1 MESFIALV
9 QRRIWL
15 GPLIAIC
22 LLLFGFGL
30 GLVVGW
36 STVVFKPNANDI
48 LAAADSYGLNNN
60 KDLARQR
67 LSGLTKSEQE
77 RMINDLVRDANAH
90 SRTAEAQR
98 LVQLGQ
104 ALGLSVSSVTVI
116 TPGGTP
122 LPGGVPTPAISGTG
136 ATPSTSI
143 SFGLLILALVVF
155 FVVIVAAA
163 WILSAKIFPQLRARP
178 TPKSVPMQKASLPPK
193 AGLSPKVA
201 PTARPAQGPRPVPP
215 LHRPAPASSAS
226 PAPVPS
232 PVRSQP
238 PAQAPAKGGLG
249 RFVATYALGNDNYDT
264 SFSLE
269 TARQEFLGECGM
281 GISETIGEGK
291 PDKVTAF
298 DLWLFDKA
306 DVRTVTQI
314 LMSEYAYNDHALRAK
329 LSPKGQLVMAEK
341 GKIVELET
349 ESLRLKA
356 QVTELV
362 YASNSEFPPNSHF
375 QKLVVEILPAQ
386 REAVPV

>member
-1 MESFIALV
+1 MESFIALL

-30 GLVVGW
+30 GLVAGW
-36 STVVFKPNANDI
+36 STVEFKPNASDI

-60 KDLARQR
+60 KDLAKQR
-67 LSGLTKSEQE
+67 LGGLSKSEQE
-77 RMINDLVRDANAH
+77 RMINDLIRDANV
-90 SRTAEAQR
+90 RGKTADAQR

-122 LPGGVPTPAISGTG
+122 LPGAVPTPAISGTG
-136 ATPSTSI
+136 TTASTSI

-155 FVVIVAAA
+155 FAAIVAAA
-163 WILSAKIFPQLRARP
+163 WVLSARILPQLRAGP
-178 TPKSVPMQKASLPPK
+178 TPKSGPIQKASLPQK
-193 AGLSPKVA
+193 AGLPPKVGQT
-201 PTARPAQGPRPVPP
+201 PRPGQGPRPVPP
-215 LHRPAPASSAS
+215 PRRPAPAT
-226 PAPVPS
+226 PAPVPLPAQS
-232 PVRSQP
+232 EP

-249 RFVATYALGNDNYDT
+249 KFVATYALGNDNYDT

-269 TARQEFLGECGM
+269 TPRQEFLGECGM

-314 LMSEYAYNDHALRAK
+314 LMSEYAYSDHSLRAK
-329 LSPKGQLVMAEK
+329 LSAKGQLVMAEK
-341 GKIVELET
+341 GKTIELET

-356 QVTELV
+356 QVVELV
-362 YASNSEFPPNSHF
+362 YASNPNYPPNSHF
-375 QKLVVEILPAQ
+375 QKLVVEILPALK
-386 REAVPV
+386 EAVAA

>member
-15 GPLIAIC
+15 GPLIAVC
-22 LLLFGFGL
+22 LLLIGFGL

-67 LSGLTKSEQE
+67 LSGLSKSDQE

-104 ALGLSVSSVTVI
+104 ALGLSVSTVTVI
-116 TPGGTP
+116 TPSGTP
-122 LPGGVPTPAISGTG
+122 LPGAVPTPAISGTG

-155 FVVIVAAA
+155 FVFIVAAA
-163 WILSAKIFPQLRARP
+163 WILSTKILPQMRARP
-178 TPKSVPMQKASLPPK
+178 VPKSVPMQKASLPLKP
-193 AGLSPKVA
+193 GLPPKVG

-215 LHRPAPASSAS
+215 PRRPAPTTPS
-226 PAPVPS
+226 PVPS
-232 PVRSQP
+232 PVRSEP

-314 LMSEYAYNDHALRAK
+314 LMSEYAYNDHGLRAK

-341 GKIVELET
+341 GKIIELET

-362 YASNSEFPPNSHF
+362 YASNSDFPPNSHF

-386 REAVPV
+386 KEAVPA